1 MMTAT
6 LTKTYMDGLYQF
18 DAPTLKQIADRALAI
33 RLERLVAVLTP
44 RESML
49 LSEIHDL
56 VLPIDKSA
64 QYDELHDKLTETEL
78 DEIEQAALLELVD
91 EIEWLGVARLEK
103 IIELAEARHTTIDD
117 VMQTF
122 DIQPNPHVTS

>member
-6 LTKTYMDGLYQF
+6 LTKAYIDGLYQF
-18 DAPTLKQIADRALAI
+18 DASTLKQIADRALAI

-44 RESML
+44 QESAL
-49 LSEIHDL
+49 LNEIHAL
-56 VLPIDKSA
+56 VLPTEKSA
-64 QYDELHDKLTETEL
+64 KYDELHDKLAETEL
-78 DEIEQAALLELVD
+78 DESEHATLLELVD

-117 VMQTF
+117 VMKTF